1 MRRGAPRVKGRER
14 SLAKAQSLIESG
26 LSVDVVGSRG
36 SGRTAFMGALA
47 KRLDENEWTVHEV
60 RGVAS
65 LKQNPF
71 AALALSGTVELAAAR
86 RMDNLIEEVGRQL
99 IDRVA
104 NDRCAFFVDDWD
116 DLDEASW
123 GVIEFVR
130 RSTGVPIVISRLQGL
145 RARHT
150 PSGLPAATLAPT
162 YVIDMLPLRFED
174 LEAAMS
180 EYLGGVIEPGTSRRL
195 YTKSGGNVG
204 LALALIDATV
214 REGRL
219 VQIDGD
225 PWTAIGELWSPTLRA
240 VMEMHLESLD
250 PSARDALETIAMVGL
265 ADIDTVRTLV
275 DWPTLELLE
284 ERAMI
289 AFAQGTRSNYVSVVP
304 PLFTSYFRHD
314 PLSARR
320 IRLTEKILTTLG
332 GASPD
337 FELDEVWSDLNTAGE
352 TQDALFAGMLRE
364 SLKTRQLVAGYEWEK
379 SPNVHTA
386 NAYVEVL
393 AQAGVAVSGAT
404 IERVYA
410 ETDDR
415 SGDLAAR
422 AEYYS
427 RRADWL
433 AYGLGRVDE
442 ALEFLDHRSREL
454 ASFGRILDAR
464 GISILA
470 DFRAVPE
477 GFEVVLEVTDDLPV
491 PVQAALLESQL
502 HVLVIDGRL
511 HDANRVYAELRR
523 LDPQGERAAAL
534 AIQGMSLLAQ
544 GDFESG
550 YRDVTNGLDEARGN
564 LDLHAFRAFAGAVA
578 YANLHSGDMQYQGE
592 LLDVVLST
600 GDFSP
605 IPPGSRTIVLVAASV
620 LAASRGQR
628 DLCLKYV
635 GLLRSEGAAELALPG
650 QSPAW
655 GEAQLEVL
663 DGKLKS
669 AARILWNSSLALR
682 DRGAIFAAQLGMLAS
697 LEMHPTEAR
706 LAEAIALIEQ
716 RPDIVVHASHI
727 RYLIAATRGDARAVL
742 DAAHELEA
750 HQRIGLAM
758 AAYGRAV
765 DLSTDHPDSELREQ
779 AAANERR
786 LRMRHSGRVFN
797 TTRFG
802 GLGTT
807 LSKREREVAT
817 LAANG
822 LSNQEIAARLVVSV
836 RTVDSH
842 MYRIMRKLGVSSR
855 ESLAAKVGSGS
866 LL

>member
-1 MRRGAPRVKGRER
+1 MKGRDR

-47 KRLDENEWTVHEV
+47 NRLDDNEWTVHQIH
-60 RGVAS
+60 GVAS
-65 LKQNPF
+65 LQENPF
-71 AALALSGTVELAAAR
+71 AALALSGTVELASVR
-86 RMDNLIEEVGRQL
+86 RTENVIEEVGRQL
-99 IDRVA
+99 AERVA

-123 GVIEFVR
+123 GVIEFLR
-130 RSTGVPIVISRLQGL
+130 RSTGVPVVISRLQGL

-174 LEAAMS
+174 LDAAMS

-195 YTKSGGNVG
+195 YSKSGGNVG
-204 LALALIDATV
+204 LALSLIDATV

-250 PSARDALETIAMVGL
+250 AAARDALETIAMIGL

-320 IRLTEKILTTLG
+320 IRLTERILTTLG

-386 NAYVEVL
+386 NAYIEVL
-393 AQAGVAVSGAT
+393 TQAGVTASGAT

-410 ETDDR
+410 ETDSR
-415 SGDLAAR
+415 SGDIAAR
-422 AEYYS
+422 AEFFA

-442 ALEFLDHRSREL
+442 ALEFLDLHSGEL
-454 ASFGRILDAR
+454 ASFGRVLDAR
-464 GISILA
+464 GISIRA
-470 DFRAVPE
+470 DFRSVPE
-477 GFEVVLEVTDDLPV
+477 GFEAVLEITDDLPA
-491 PVQAALLESQL
+491 PVQAALLEAQL
-502 HVLVIDGRL
+502 HVLVIAGRL
-511 HDANRVYAELRR
+511 RDANRVYAELRA
-523 LDPQGERAAAL
+523 LDPQGERAFAR
-534 AIQGMSLLAQ
+534 AIQGISLLAQ

-564 LDLHAFRAFAGAVA
+564 LDLQSFRAFAGAVA
-578 YANLHSGDMQYQGE
+578 YANLHSGDMQFQGE

-600 GDFSP
+600 GDLAP
-605 IPPGSRTIVLVAASV
+605 LPPGSRTIALVAAAV
-620 LAASRGQR
+620 LAASRGQH
-628 DLCLKYV
+628 DLCSKYV
-635 GLLRSEGAAELALPG
+635 GLLRSEGTADLALPG
-650 QSPAW
+650 QSIAW
-655 GEAQLEVL
+655 GEAQVQVL
-663 DGKLKS
+663 DGNLKS
-669 AARILWNSSLALR
+669 AARILWNSAIALR
-682 DRGAIFAAQLGMLAS
+682 DRGAIFAAQLNMLAS
-697 LEMHPTEAR
+697 LEMHMTETR
-706 LAEAIALIEQ
+706 LAAAIELIEQ
-716 RPDIVVHASHI
+716 RPEIVVHASHVK
-727 RYLIAATRGDARAVL
+727 YLIGASRGDARAVL
-742 DAAHELEA
+742 AAAEELEA
-750 HQRIGLAM
+750 HHRIGLAM

-765 DLSTDHPDSELREQ
+765 DLCSEGHNPELREQ
-779 AAANERR
+779 AMTHERR
-786 LRMRHSGRVFN
+786 LRIRHSGRVFN
-797 TTRFG
+797 STRFG
-802 GLGTT
+802 GLGTA
-807 LSKREREVAT
+807 LSKREREVAV

-855 ESLAAKVGSGS
+855 ESLSAKVGSGS